1 LISWQCKKQTIVA
14 TSSTEAEYVAA
25 ASCCAQ
31 VLWIQ
36 NQLLDY
42 GFNFMNTKI
51 FIDNQSTICI
61 VKNPVFH
68 QRTKHIE
75 IRHHFIRDANEKNLI
90 QVLKIHTN
98 DNVADLLTKAFDGP
112 RFEYLVVHIGMVV
125 NTAARCTFFLLTGL
139 VSAGR
144 TMILLVVI
152 LSAERLDS
160 AGSHHESGVSPF
172 ADSADSSSPPNVS
185 TDHIPLDVLFES
197 TSGGIND
204 FFLDS
209 DEDEQIGMS
218 RVAADPDSDDDVLA
232 EIIFRGK
239 FISGDGVVLVDKLP
253 DDEIVDLRVKIETV
267 TESAASPPRSRR
279 KHRGVRSDDFLWD
292 KPVEDF
298 FSSESESDDDMEH
311 YIPPLPYGGFKD
323 WEIVSCPLRN
333 ISYYVYHEENRRRKC
348 FTYLKELLPH
358 VYREDL
364 LLLRRRM
371 NRYFRLNPDVDVGL
385 DLWRDVNLL
394 CQSLHSDDVDEWIV
408 SSWKL
413 YPKSSVHVL
422 DLTNRKTVY
431 MFVDRVYPIRAT
443 LLERMLRHRC
453 VVPPP

>member
-1 LISWQCKKQTIVA
+1 MNATVNQPAIWKLSPYRLANMNRDKMDLKNKRARIEAIRLFLAFASYMGFLVYQLDVKSAFLYGEIEEEVYVTQPKGFEDPYFPKHVYRVVKALYGLHQAPRAWDILLVQGVCGMTINFGSDQKPVVDEFGGVDEGGIGNECYGRDDFLLRSAKTKLKDETDPPVNVHLYRSMIGSLMYLTASRPDIMCKKQTIVA

-152 LSAERLDS
+152 LPAGCFVS
-160 AGSHHESGVSPF
+160 AGSYGLCCWFRVHAGGHTSAGGF
-172 ADSADSSSPPNVS
+172 ISADRVCVPAVCMVS
-185 TDHIPLDVLFES
+185 
-197 TSGGIND
+197 
-204 FFLDS
+204 
-209 DEDEQIGMS
+209 
-218 RVAADPDSDDDVLA
+218 
-232 EIIFRGK
+232 
-239 FISGDGVVLVDKLP
+239 VV
-253 DDEIVDLRVKIETV
+253 
-267 TESAASPPRSRR
+267 
-279 KHRGVRSDDFLWD
+279 G
-292 KPVEDF
+292 
-298 FSSESESDDDMEH
+298 
-311 YIPPLPYGGFKD
+311 
-323 WEIVSCPLRN
+323 
-333 ISYYVYHEENRRRKC
+333 
-348 FTYLKELLPH
+348 
-358 VYREDL
+358 
-364 LLLRRRM
+364 
-371 NRYFRLNPDVDVGL
+371 
-385 DLWRDVNLL
+385 
-394 CQSLHSDDVDEWIV
+394 
-408 SSWKL
+408 
-413 YPKSSVHVL
+413 
-422 DLTNRKTVY
+422 
-431 MFVDRVYPIRAT
+431 
-443 LLERMLRHRC
+443 
-453 VVPPP
+453 